1 MKADIKRG
9 IKFYHSRKYEQAL
22 KEFRMLEEEN
32 NLNIEVIYYIGLCLT
47 QLGRYD
53 DALLYLE
60 QVVQSEFSFLH
71 VFQSRMVLGFI
82 YSVTARYKLAEYE
95 FNKLISSG
103 LESSQIYAAL
113 GYVYYSQKKVKESIE
128 ALEKALEL
136 DPDNPNALNSLGFIL
151 AEEEID
157 IGRAVKLCREAVKRK
172 PKNPAY
178 LDSLGWALYKRGKY
192 LEAKDALR
200 RALDLMP
207 GNSEIVSHMKE
218 VLMKIKSEK

>member
-1 MKADIKRG
+1 MKPDIKRG
-9 IKFYHSRKYEQAL
+9 IKFYHSKKYEQAL
-22 KEFRMLEEEN
+22 KEFRMLEEEEE

-53 DALLYLE
+53 EALLYLE
-60 QVVQSEFSFLH
+60 QVAQSEFSFLH

-82 YSVTARYKLAEYE
+82 YSVTKRYKLAEYE

-113 GYVYYSQKKVKESIE
+113 GYVYYSQKKIKDSIE
-128 ALEKALEL
+128 ALEKALEM

-157 IGRAVKLCREAVKRK
+157 VGRAVELCRKAVKKK

-192 LEAKDALR
+192 SEAREALR

-207 GNSEIVSHMKE
+207 GNPEIVSHMKE
-218 VLMKIKSEK
+218 VLSKM